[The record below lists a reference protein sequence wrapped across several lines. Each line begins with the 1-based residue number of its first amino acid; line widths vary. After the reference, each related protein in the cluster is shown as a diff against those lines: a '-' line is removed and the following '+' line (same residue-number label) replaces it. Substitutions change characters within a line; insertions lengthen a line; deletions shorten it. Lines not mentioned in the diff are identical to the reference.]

1 MRITFL
7 SDNKTEN
14 SKCMA
19 EWGLSI
25 LVESKGKKLLFDVG
39 ASGIFADNAESLGID
54 LAKVDAAAIS
64 HGHYDHTEGMERF
77 CGLNCDAPIYIHKE
91 AIGESYALDKNGEI
105 EDVDYGIRWS
115 GEFKK
120 SVAPR
125 LILTEGV
132 TKINDNMTLVGNVP
146 LLDEYPM
153 TETFFRRSDDGWR
166 ADPMDHEQFLV
177 VEEERGI
184 YIISGCS
191 HKGVMSIIYRVK
203 ELFAGKPIIAFIA
216 GMHLYTLSGEKQREI
231 VNAICGLGVEWVFP
245 VHCTGMEAIIMFKE
259 NLGDRCVAAS
269 AGKSYEC

>member
-1 MRITFL
+1 ML
-7 SDNKTEN
+7 STRT
-14 SKCMA
+14 
-19 EWGLSI
+19 
-25 LVESKGKKLLFDVG
+25 VKLR
-39 ASGIFADNAESLGID
+39 
-54 LAKVDAAAIS
+54 
-64 HGHYDHTEGMERF
+64 T
-77 CGLNCDAPIYIHKE
+77 
-91 AIGESYALDKNGEI
+91 
-105 EDVDYGIRWS
+105 
-115 GEFKK
+115 
-120 SVAPR
+120 
-125 LILTEGV
+125 LTEGV